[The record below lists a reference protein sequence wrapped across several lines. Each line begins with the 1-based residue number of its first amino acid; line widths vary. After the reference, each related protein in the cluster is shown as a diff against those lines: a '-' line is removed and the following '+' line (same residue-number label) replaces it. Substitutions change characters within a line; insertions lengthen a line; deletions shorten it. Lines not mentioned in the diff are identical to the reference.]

1 MLDFMVR
8 AWGHYKV
15 RQCGTDFGG
24 VVEGGGAFVTGSV
37 EILPRQQLAGNF
49 IPKFQTTNHLATKR
63 LLSQLMVSDHFI
75 FN

>member
-37 EILPRQQLAGNF
+37 EILPRQ
-49 IPKFQTTNHLATKR
+49 
-63 LLSQLMVSDHFI
+63 
-75 FN
+75 